1 MGLKTQ
7 NGEKLSLD
15 FFQNI
20 KHFSKQNSMLRTH
33 SKPAE
38 LKKLNRDWQELL
50 VCNALKN

>member
-38 LKKLNRDWQELL
+38 LKKMEQRLARTFG
-50 VCNALKN
+50 V